1 MDNKRKFKN
10 KNRLALRKARVRII
24 IFNSYAGDC
33 RKASANYQHGEV
45 MADKY
50 FQVEAMNDNT
60 LRVLV

>member
-1 MDNKRKFKN
+1 M
-10 KNRLALRKARVRII
+10 I

-50 FQVEAMNDNT
+50 FQVDAMNDNT